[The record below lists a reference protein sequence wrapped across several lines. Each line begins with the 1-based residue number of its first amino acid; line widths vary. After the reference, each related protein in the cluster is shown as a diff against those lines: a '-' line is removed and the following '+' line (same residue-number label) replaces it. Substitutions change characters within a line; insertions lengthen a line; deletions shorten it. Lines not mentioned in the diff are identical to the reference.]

1 MPRQGRIGTRRK
13 TYRVAICKREKF
25 ATRLGSAGRFWL
37 RREPTALGPAPTCST
52 NGGRMTPAGAM
63 TRAQWKQGH
72 KNGNKGFCCA
82 ETRKFVQQL
91 FSRPCNISRY
101 EILAGDQR
109 FLEPSVSLCQSVSS
123 VSQSS
128 LSVPVFVC
136 ACCACCALPP
146 AHWRTN
152 ARRKRLCV
160 GLALS
165 GLPDDELSK
174 RFLRRS
180 PMGSFAFISVYKPL
194 VNWPG

>member
-1 MPRQGRIGTRRK
+1 MQKGEIRDTTGFSRPFLVAPRAYGTWPSPHLLHKWR
-13 TYRVAICKREKF
+13 
-25 ATRLGSAGRFWL
+25 
-37 RREPTALGPAPTCST
+37 PNDP
-52 NGGRMTPAGAM
+52 GAM

-180 PMGSFAFISVYKPL
+180 RWAVSLLFRL
-194 VNWPG
+194 